1 MLEARGFFS
10 ALPPR
15 YLLKSSKGLQIGT
28 RLAGGPDGF
37 SETLKL
43 IKSLRLSLPPSSL
56 NVNAGQVNKRTWSA
70 SKTCNFTVVERPAAE
85 VKLTWSS

>member
-15 YLLKSSKGLQIGT
+15 YLLKSSKGLQLGT

-43 IKSLRLSLPPSSL
+43 IIALRLSLPPSSL
-56 NVNAGQVNKRTWSA
+56 NVNAGQVNKRT
-70 SKTCNFTVVERPAAE
+70 CNFTVVERPAAE